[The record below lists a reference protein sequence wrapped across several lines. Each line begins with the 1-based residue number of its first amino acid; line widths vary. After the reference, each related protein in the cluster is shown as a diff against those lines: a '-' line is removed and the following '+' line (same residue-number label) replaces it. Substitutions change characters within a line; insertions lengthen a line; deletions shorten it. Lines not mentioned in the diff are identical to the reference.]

1 MQAWLSV
8 NQIRKSQRMRRETVV
23 AAMDAGDLPFEQRG
37 RVRYARV
44 CDVEAWEQRRLAQQ
58 LPRLR
63 CRIHPELADLAR

>member
-1 MQAWLSV
+1 M
-8 NQIRKSQRMRRETVV
+8 QRMRRETVV

-37 RVRYARV
+37 RVRYARI
-44 CDVEAWEQRRLAQQ
+44 CDVEAWEQQRLAQQ